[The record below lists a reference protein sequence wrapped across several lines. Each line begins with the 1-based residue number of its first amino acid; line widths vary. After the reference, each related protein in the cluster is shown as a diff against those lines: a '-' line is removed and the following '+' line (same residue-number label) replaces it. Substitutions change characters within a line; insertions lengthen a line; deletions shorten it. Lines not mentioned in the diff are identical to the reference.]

1 MGIGVA
7 ADLHLAVSSPE
18 IMLPGTIPITSTAE
32 TVVTKVAGHKYLDD
46 LIKTPFRFDKGTLYV
61 PDGPGLGDRG
71 RRSEDRKIPHR
82 IMATPPIRTIA
93 IIGAG
98 NGGCAAAAQLA
109 QRGFDIRLYGRSR
122 ATTAPLS
129 AIGGIEYE
137 GALGDG
143 FAPLALIT
151 NDAGAAIAGADLV
164 LIMAPTH
171 AHEDVARTIAP
182 HVTEQHLV
190 MAAPGHTLLLIPNT
204 IRKAGGKLGTLL
216 RLVEPAVHLPQE
228 RARQDQD
235 HPRRADPLLRLSSPA
250 TRSTQRRG
258 AHPEVFPHIEPTPS
272 LLHTVFP
279 YTNAIHHP
287 PALLLNVGRVESTGG
302 DYHHYYDG
310 ITPGVGRLI
319 DALDAERIAVAAAL
333 GVRIEP
339 LPQFFFRMGY
349 TDAAGRDG
357 GTAYDVFHNS
367 EPNRFIKAPATIDH
381 RFLNEDVPYG
391 LVAIAELGR
400 VARRADAVRGRGHR
414 HRLDRRGAPLPE
426 RGTDARAH
434 GHRRHDRGRGHCA
447 AAHRRTARP

>member
-1 MGIGVA
+1 M
-7 ADLHLAVSSPE
+7 AVHA
-18 IMLPGTIPITSTAE
+18 L
-32 TVVTKVAGHKYLDD
+32 K
-46 LIKTPFRFDKGTLYV
+46 
-61 PDGPGLGDRG
+61 
-71 RRSEDRKIPHR
+71 
-82 IMATPPIRTIA
+82 TIA

-98 NGGCAAAAQLA
+98 NGGCAAAAHLT
-109 QRGFDIRLYGRSR
+109 QRGFDIRLYGRSAR
-122 ATTAPLS
+122 TTEPLS

-137 GALGDG
+137 GVLGEG
-143 FAPLALIT
+143 FAPLSLIT

-171 AHEDVARTIAP
+171 AHEDIARTIAP
-182 HVTEQHLV
+182 HITPEQLV
-190 MAAPGHTLLLIPNT
+190 MTAPGHTLLLIPNA
-204 IRKAGGKLGTLL
+204 IRKEGGRLQTYCDSSSLPFICRKSAPSKIRITRVAQILYFAAFPGTE
-216 RLVEPAVHLPQE
+216 VNAVAEIVRH
-228 RARQDQD
+228 
-235 HPRRADPLLRLSSPA
+235 
-250 TRSTQRRG
+250 
-258 AHPEVFPHIEPTPS
+258 VFPQIQPTPS

-333 GVRIEP
+333 GVTIEP

-349 TDAAGRDG
+349 TNAAGRDG

-367 EPNRFIKAPATIDH
+367 EPNRWIKAPATIDH

-400 VARRADAVRGRGHR
+400 IGAVPTPCADAVIDIASIVAGRPYRDEGLTRERMGIAGLTAAETTTLLRTGHR
-414 HRLDRRGAPLPE
+414 
-426 RGTDARAH
+426 
-434 GHRRHDRGRGHCA
+434 
-447 AAHRRTARP
+447 

>member
-1 MGIGVA
+1 MTT
-7 ADLHLAVSSPE
+7 LQ
-18 IMLPGTIPITSTAE
+18 PIKS
-32 TVVTKVAGHKYLDD
+32 
-46 LIKTPFRFDKGTLYV
+46 
-61 PDGPGLGDRG
+61 
-71 RRSEDRKIPHR
+71 
-82 IMATPPIRTIA
+82 IA

-109 QRGFDIRLYGRSR
+109 PRGFDVRLYGRSPG
-122 ATTAPLS
+122 TTEPLS

-137 GALGDG
+137 GTLGEG
-143 FAPLALIT
+143 FAPLSLIT

-164 LIMAPTH
+164 LIMSPTH

-182 HVTEQHLV
+182 HITHEQLV
-190 MAAPGHTLLLIPNT
+190 MAAPGHTVLLIPNA
-204 IRKAGGKLGTLL
+204 IRKAGGKLGTYCDSSSLPFICRKSTPSKIRITRAAQIL
-216 RLVEPAVHLPQE
+216 YFAVFPGDELDAVA
-228 RARQDQD
+228 ARVRQ
-235 HPRRADPLLRLSSPA
+235 
-250 TRSTQRRG
+250 
-258 AHPEVFPHIEPTPS
+258 VFPHIQPRPS

-319 DALDAERIAVAAAL
+319 DALDAERIAVAAGL
-333 GVRIEP
+333 GVEIEP

-349 TDAAGRDG
+349 TNAAGRDG

-367 EPNRFIKAPATIDH
+367 EPNRWIRAPATIDH

-400 VARRADAVRGRGHR
+400 VAGVPTPCADAVIAITSIVAARTFRREGLTLERMGIANMTASEVSTLLRTGR
-414 HRLDRRGAPLPE
+414 A
-426 RGTDARAH
+426 AR
-434 GHRRHDRGRGHCA
+434 
-447 AAHRRTARP
+447 

>member
-1 MGIGVA
+1 M
-7 ADLHLAVSSPE
+7 AVR
-18 IMLPGTIPITSTAE
+18 TI
-32 TVVTKVAGHKYLDD
+32 K
-46 LIKTPFRFDKGTLYV
+46 
-61 PDGPGLGDRG
+61 
-71 RRSEDRKIPHR
+71 
-82 IMATPPIRTIA
+82 TIA

-98 NGGCAAAAQLA
+98 NGGCAAAAHLT
-109 QRGFDIRLYGRSR
+109 QRGFDIRLYGRSAR
-122 ATTAPLS
+122 TTEPLS

-137 GALGDG
+137 GVLGEG
-143 FAPLALIT
+143 FAPLPLIT
-151 NDAGAAIAGADLV
+151 NDAGAAIADADLV

-182 HVTEQHLV
+182 HIAPEQLV
-190 MAAPGHTLLLIPNT
+190 MATPGHTLLLIPNT
-204 IRKAGGKLGTLL
+204 IRAAGGSIGTYCDSSS
-216 RLVEPAVHLPQE
+216 LPFICRKSAPE
-228 RARQDQD
+228 KIRI
-235 HPRRADPLLRLSSPA
+235 
-250 TRSTQRRG
+250 TRVAQILYF
-258 AHPEVFPHIEPTPS
+258 AVFPGNAVGMVAEMVRPVFPQIHPTPS

-333 GVRIEP
+333 GVTIEP

-349 TDAAGRDG
+349 TNAAGRDG

-367 EPNRFIKAPATIDH
+367 EPNRWIKAPATIDH

-400 VARRADAVRGRGHR
+400 VGGVPTPCADAVIDIASIVAARRYRDEGLTRERMGIAGLTAADAMALLLAGRR
-414 HRLDRRGAPLPE
+414 
-426 RGTDARAH
+426 
-434 GHRRHDRGRGHCA
+434 
-447 AAHRRTARP
+447 